1 MDSKFLDMKSNI
13 KQTYYIIKMH
23 VDINAWLT
31 SLTLQ
36 QLSNYS
42 IMHEH
47 VNACS

>member
-1 MDSKFLDMKSNI
+1 MYSKLLDMKSNI

-23 VDINAWLT
+23 VHTNAWLT

-36 QLSNYS
+36 QLSNYD

-47 VNACS
+47 VNVCS